1 MAIRCVLHKTK
12 LDEFKAWL
20 AEVGIDYRPGKG
32 CYQVLQVM
40 ANGKFTPVYDSA
52 KHSREH
58 YSVQDEL
65 MPTIRH
71 FLRESKRAKSV
82 K

>member
-12 LDEFKAWL
+12 IDEFKQWL
-20 AEVGIDYRPGKG
+20 SEVGIEFRPGKG

-40 ANGKFTPVYDSA
+40 VNGNFTPVYDSA

-65 MPTIRH
+65 MPTVRH
-71 FLRESKRAKSV
+71 FLRDGKKKRDAK
-82 K
+82 